1 MGSKRYSFGMDIR
14 EIRKRRLQQL
24 IVSRFGG
31 VMARLAEKIDRQS
44 SYVARVLSD
53 NSEHSRNIGEKL
65 AREIEVACDLEPGY
79 LDTPFDF
86 KRYTPGSSEDE
97 SFSAIPGD
105 LPKMLSSK
113 IESYK
118 DTLFVP
124 RLDVT
129 ASMGMGAEPPDAN
142 RVVSSMSIQNSWVR
156 QNLTISEAGN
166 LRIITGVG
174 DSMSPSFTHGDLLLV
189 DVGFESISYDGVYV
203 FSMAG
208 QLYVKRI
215 QRELDG
221 LRIISDNTLYREML
235 IPHDRDGEISIHGRV
250 VFCWRGSHL

>member
-1 MGSKRYSFGMDIR
+1 MDIR

-65 AREIEVACDLEPGY
+65 AREIEAACDLEPGY
-79 LDTPFDF
+79 LDMPFDF
-86 KRYTPGSSEDE
+86 KRYTSDGEELPLIAPAE
-97 SFSAIPGD
+97 

-113 IESYK
+113 IDSYK
-118 DTLFVP
+118 DTLVVP

-129 ASMGMGAEPPDAN
+129 ASMGAGSEPPDAN
-142 RVVSSMSIQNSWVR
+142 RVVNSMSIQNSWVR

-166 LRIITGVG
+166 LRLITGVG

-189 DVGFESISYDGVYV
+189 DVGFESVSYDGVYV

-208 QLYVKRI
+208 QLYIKRV

-235 IPHDRDGEISIHGRV
+235 IPHDRDGEITIHGRV